1 MKRLRGHNCGPSCCM
16 QKQTV
21 DWLSAACIT
30 IVDDKFMHIRRCSK
44 ACFDNRS
51 TPASQTNGSD
61 APVLAGYSSS
71 STMNSLKLGVLGL
84 SDAEQTLLGTLMRLH
99 RVDPSFIWSLTT
111 EPPFDALLVDADVSP
126 RSYVEQVDQRTMV
139 KRLGRRGASKPGEMP
154 RPIRSD
160 LLVEWLTSIEAI
172 QWRKAQFATP
182 SITSEVQA
190 CASDDVAPIKA
201 LSKKDEPRQYD
212 AGKAKSMSYDNML
225 FKLKRWPPASALARD
240 AARIRVATLLS
251 RKALSLSDLKTL
263 ARIPDVAFFPFLRE
277 LDLQGYLVTIE
288 HGAPVPLTSKSP
300 GTRTKPGIASGLIHS
315 LRRRLGIG

>member
-1 MKRLRGHNCGPSCCM
+1 
-16 QKQTV
+16 
-21 DWLSAACIT
+21 
-30 IVDDKFMHIRRCSK
+30 
-44 ACFDNRS
+44 
-51 TPASQTNGSD
+51 
-61 APVLAGYSSS
+61 
-71 STMNSLKLGVLGL
+71 MNSLKLGALGL
-84 SDAEQTLLGTLMRLH
+84 SEAEKTLLGTLLRLH

-111 EPPFDALLVDADVSP
+111 EPPFDALLVDAAVSP

-139 KRLGRRGASKPGEMP
+139 KRLSTRGTSKPGEMP

-160 LLVEWLTSIEAI
+160 LLVEWLTAIEAS
-172 QWRKAQFATP
+172 QLRKIQFATT
-182 SITSEVQA
+182 SITSEAQA
-190 CASDDVAPIKA
+190 ITSDEVVPTQAG
-201 LSKKDEPRQYD
+201 LKKDECRQH
-212 AGKAKSMSYDNML
+212 AAAKAKSMSYDNLL

-288 HGAPVPLTSKSP
+288 QGAQVTLNSKTPS
-300 GTRTKPGIASGLIHS
+300 TRTKPGAASGLIHS